1 MKIRMRRLCICLAIP
16 LVLIA
21 LFILPAQTAETQQRV
36 DPFQEIW
43 NAVNDIRSEIDDL
56 VDKVSNVE
64 LTILL
69 VISKSRMTLSSADT
83 TYSTL

>member
-1 MKIRMRRLCICLAIP
+1 MAIP
-16 LVLIA
+16 LVLMV
-21 LFILPAQTAETQQRV
+21 LFILPAQAAETQQRV
-36 DPFQEIW
+36 DPFQKIW
-43 NAVNDIRSEIDDL
+43 NAINDIKSKIDDL
-56 VDKVSNVE
+56 VDKISNVE